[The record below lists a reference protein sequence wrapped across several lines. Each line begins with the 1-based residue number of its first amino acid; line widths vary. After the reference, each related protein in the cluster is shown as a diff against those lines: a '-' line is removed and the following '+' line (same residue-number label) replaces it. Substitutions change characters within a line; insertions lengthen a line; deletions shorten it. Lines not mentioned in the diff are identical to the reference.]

1 MRRVIKNVLRILKT
15 PGSDKRPIAIARK
28 LEVTK
33 EQVEMLMDELV
44 RLGYLKRTEKA
55 SMAKCSSFECS
66 HCPYASSTTENQ
78 MSTLVII
85 NK

>member
-1 MRRVIKNVLRILKT
+1 MIKDVLGILKT
-15 PGSDKRPIAIARK
+15 RGSDKRPIAIARK

-44 RLGYLKRTEKA
+44 RLGYLERTEKS

-66 HCPYASSTTENQ
+66 HCPYASSTTENPI
-78 MSTLVII
+78 STLEIV

>member
-1 MRRVIKNVLRILKT
+1 MRRVIKDVLRILKT

-33 EQVEMLMDELV
+33 EQVNMLMGELI
-44 RLGYLKRTEKA
+44 RLGYLERTEKV
-55 SMAKCSSFECS
+55 SMSKCSSFECS
-66 HCPYASSTTENQ
+66 HCPYASSTTGSQ

>member
-33 EQVEMLMDELV
+33 EQVNMLMDELV
-44 RLGYLKRTEKA
+44 RLGYLKRTEKDNVT
-55 SMAKCSSFECS
+55 KCSSFECS
-66 HCPYASSTTENQ
+66 HCPYARSTTEKQ
-78 MSTLVII
+78 ISTLEIV